1 MKKQIF
7 FLSIMVS
14 FAHTLYG
21 MSSNEIIRTMISTHT
36 RAFDKRNTYD
46 DRLDNEHINNF
57 NTVINE
63 AEKFV
68 VNNSDTHKKQLLTY
82 FYYIKNA
89 NYQLVN
95 EIKLIYGQLK
105 NGKATDAIYQ
115 REEPVFSTIDT
126 DMQNIQN
133 QLKLMT
139 SADEN
144 ETQAIRLVNIL
155 AKLISVTAR
164 KAKNNLAILPR
175 LPM

>member
-1 MKKQIF
+1 MKFFLLILKMANLSSSLITEKQITDTKHYQVPITKIKFLYGMVHSYFQHQKIIVIKSNRRKFMKKQIF

-68 VNNSDTHKKQLLTY
+68 VNNSDTHKKQL
-82 FYYIKNA
+82 
-89 NYQLVN
+89 
-95 EIKLIYGQLK
+95 
-105 NGKATDAIYQ
+105 
-115 REEPVFSTIDT
+115 
-126 DMQNIQN
+126 
-133 QLKLMT
+133 
-139 SADEN
+139 
-144 ETQAIRLVNIL
+144 
-155 AKLISVTAR
+155 
-164 KAKNNLAILPR
+164 
-175 LPM
+175 